1 MPKVKQRKLGFHR
14 LKSNLSGFLSRPIS
28 VLSNPYTAWT
38 SVLAMFGALLADLFG
53 RGYGW
58 VLGLAVVI
66 FLYGIWDELRKTDI
80 YQHAAIPLPVVVNVA
95 NPASSQNALSALF
108 HMIEGNPRFHSHRHH
123 LAQYL
128 TIEASDLI
136 FNYPGDIH
144 NLDMLKDFLKITRHN
159 LEQLKGKTPKNT
171 TLYLAYI
178 GPASAGILVGT
189 MLGTDSVKIFQYNK
203 SSDSYFEAIHIQDR
217 LLKEPVQQFEKFK
230 VNWPNSQSHSRL
242 TVAIDVAS
250 HKIKLNEPSIQTYGD
265 IIYMASK
272 SNGTIQIT
280 EDWIQYCREMFT
292 VVNLAQQAYD
302 EIRLV
307 YSMPVALAVA
317 LGCAL
322 QNYWKIM
329 LTNYDSKTS
338 TYRDLMYMNDLRY
351 FF

>member
-1 MPKVKQRKLGFHR
+1 MLRIKLRGLG
-14 LKSNLSGFLSRPIS
+14 LKRFRHNLSSFLRRPIS

-38 SVLAMFGALLADLFG
+38 SVLAMFGALLADLYG
-53 RGYGW
+53 QGYGL
-58 VLGLAVVI
+58 VLGLAAVI

-80 YQHAAIPLPVVVNVA
+80 YQHAAIPLPVVINIA

-108 HMIEGNPRFHSHRHH
+108 HIIENNHRYQNHRQN

-128 TIEASDLI
+128 TIEASDLV
-136 FNYPGDIH
+136 FDYPGDIH
-144 NLDMLKDFLKITRHN
+144 NLEMLKDFLKITRHS

-178 GPASAGILVGT
+178 GPASVGILVGT

-203 SSDSYFEAIHIQDR
+203 SSDSYYETIHIQDR
-217 LLKEPVQQFEKFK
+217 RLKEPVERFDKFQIT
-230 VNWPNSQSHSRL
+230 WPEAQTHPRL

-265 IIYMASK
+265 LVYMASTA
-272 SNGTIQIT
+272 NGTIQFT
-280 EDWIQYCREMFT
+280 EDWMQYCREMFS
-292 VVNLAQQAYD
+292 VLNLSQQVYD

-317 LGCAL
+317 LGSAL
-322 QNYWKIM
+322 QNYWKIR
-329 LTNYDSKTS
+329 LTNYDSS
-338 TYRDLMYMNDLRY
+338 SGTYRDLMLMNDLRY
-351 FF
+351 YF